1 MLQLIKKIYQKNIV
15 LFFAGLICA
24 FIFLCYLVLSFQNR
38 SNDNTSNVFSISS
51 RYSLS
56 AWIFF
61 WTISIILN
69 HLNDRFK
76 RKLISISLTFV
87 LIGILSCRMITDDG
101 FFLKLDSR
109 IDAVYTVL
117 NALYV
122 FFYLLMIGMVFLFFR
137 QRKNPRSQHYTWGL
151 RMALLLFTGSIT
163 LGFVMLYLDSYSIG
177 GMDGSDG
184 IPLFNWSKRHG
195 DLRVV
200 LFMGVHSLQII
211 PLLSH
216 FLFEKKRQV
225 VFFSMV
231 YLMLMC
237 LALFFTFL
245 GQSFF

>member
-1 MLQLIKKIYQKNIV
+1 
-15 LFFAGLICA
+15 
-24 FIFLCYLVLSFQNR
+24 
-38 SNDNTSNVFSISS
+38 
-51 RYSLS
+51 
-56 AWIFF
+56 
-61 WTISIILN
+61 
-69 HLNDRFK
+69 
-76 RKLISISLTFV
+76 
-87 LIGILSCRMITDDG
+87 MITDDG